1 LRQSPRPCRLTG
13 LTGAEAGT
21 MDITGRNQ
29 RERDHS
35 GSSGTD
41 AHAVLSPCQEAQN
54 DKPADP
60 VRVPSHARFCATG
73 TLVGVSE
80 S

>member
-1 LRQSPRPCRLTG
+1 MRMPSSP
-13 LTGAEAGT
+13 
-21 MDITGRNQ
+21 
-29 RERDHS
+29 
-35 GSSGTD
+35 
-41 AHAVLSPCQEAQN
+41 HAKEAQN

-60 VRVPSHARFCATG
+60 VRVPSRARFCATG